1 MIRKSIKLIFLAL
14 ALIVLTLGCSQ
25 QEALPEVLS
34 KEQSI
39 KEIILSKGDN
49 YNFLK
54 DELYIEYMNKL
65 GQDLVVNKEASP
77 PHYAIGNLDEDNI
90 PELVVFKERDPNN
103 KEDEG
108 SLEVYKFI
116 GDKYS
121 LLDETTMNYD
131 NTNYQIKIG
140 KISESTNGILLSNSV
155 GANSGITYGFVLED
169 NKLKSIFNESKI
181 SLISIYAKNE
191 IKDIDND
198 GILEFSIF
206 TVDPETEATSIED
219 SGKMILWYKWN
230 GKDSG
235 DLVKVEREGYS
246 ETITEEEVFN
256 QGKSLINENF
266 NEALGFIMENKDL
279 LSKYENVE
287 LIKEYINKLGE
298 LSFDKSIEVD
308 SLFVKYQEGE
318 NFDHLFRKYGLSM
331 EKLNSLEYLNRE
343 KTLKDEG
350 ELKEDLI
357 ENISLGYK
365 LATSEGVYYYLIDY
379 QKFVDLL
386 GDRITN
392 EYKDYLK
399 ILALDSN
406 EPYMLDGSL
415 VISMEKLAERILQVE
430 SFKFVYP
437 YSDLLP
443 EVKDIYLRYANT
455 YFFGDLHTPNYDEKT
470 FVMREEALQEFQRA
484 LENYSYTNFADII
497 RGFMKDLEDN
507 NNIIDDSVRNKL
519 AEKLN

>member
-1 MIRKSIKLIFLAL
+1 
-14 ALIVLTLGCSQ
+14 
-25 QEALPEVLS
+25 
-34 KEQSI
+34 
-39 KEIILSKGDN
+39 
-49 YNFLK
+49 
-54 DELYIEYMNKL
+54 
-65 GQDLVVNKEASP
+65 
-77 PHYAIGNLDEDNI
+77 
-90 PELVVFKERDPNN
+90 
-103 KEDEG
+103 
-108 SLEVYKFI
+108 
-116 GDKYS
+116 
-121 LLDETTMNYD
+121 
-131 NTNYQIKIG
+131 
-140 KISESTNGILLSNSV
+140 
-155 GANSGITYGFVLED
+155 
-169 NKLKSIFNESKI
+169 
-181 SLISIYAKNE
+181 
-191 IKDIDND
+191 
-198 GILEFSIF
+198 
-206 TVDPETEATSIED
+206 
-219 SGKMILWYKWN
+219 MILWYKWN